1 MLTYGIDKRG
11 NMGKTEFL
19 SHSIREDI
27 LAGRLAP
34 GERLP
39 SKRALAGHLGV
50 SVVTVE
56 NAYLMLEDEGFIS
69 SKARSGF
76 YVNEVP
82 RMNRELPDTKGP
94 GLIPEE
100 NNVRDRRE
108 ELVTACFPQFARI
121 MRRLLSE
128 KPEILTEDPPRLGC
142 AVLRNAI
149 AKYLFRYRGMQVD
162 ADRII
167 VGSGAEYLYGLIVQ
181 LFGRDELYGIEDPSY
196 EKIRRVYEAN
206 GAAIELLPMGPHGIR
221 DETLKS
227 ARARILHVTPF
238 NSYPSGVTATA
249 GRRFAYIRWAN
260 ENSAYIIEDDFDS
273 EFNTP
278 RKPLDT
284 LYAMDGGRRVI
295 YINTFSKSIASSM
308 RVGYMVLPEALMKV
322 YQEKLGFYAC
332 TVPVFDQYVLAE
344 FIESGAFERHL
355 LRMRRMRK

>member
-1 MLTYGIDKRG
+1 MLTYAMDKRG
-11 NMGKTEFL
+11 KLGKTEFL
-19 SHSIREDI
+19 SRSIRGDI
-27 LAGRLAP
+27 LAGRLAA

-50 SVVTVE
+50 SVITVE

-69 SKARSGF
+69 ARPRSGY
-76 YVNEVP
+76 YVNRVP
-82 RMNRELPDTKGP
+82 HKRQEQTGSKGP
-94 GLIPEE
+94 GLITEE
-100 NNVRDRRE
+100 SAGGRGEN
-108 ELVTACFPQFARI
+108 APSCFPQFARI

-181 LFGRDELYGIEDPSY
+181 LLGRDELYGIEDPSY
-196 EKIRRVYEAN
+196 EKIRQVYEAN
-206 GAAIELLPMGPHGIR
+206 GAAIERLPMGPDGIR
-221 DETLKS
+221 DEALQS

-238 NSYPSGVTATA
+238 HSYPSGVTATA
-249 GRRFAYIRWAN
+249 DKRFAYIRWA
-260 ENSAYIIEDDFDS
+260 ARRGAFLIEDDFDS

-278 RKPLDT
+278 RKPLET
-284 LYAMDGGRRVI
+284 LCAMDGGQRVI
-295 YINTFSKSIASSM
+295 YINTFSKSIAPSM
-308 RVGYMVLPEALMKV
+308 RVGYMVLPKALMGK
-322 YQEKLGFYAC
+322 YEEKLGFYSC

-355 LRMRRMRK
+355 NRMRRMRKQV